1 MGMPYARM
9 DEAEWRAFLQ
19 SPVRPAVLAT
29 ARKDGRPHAAPVWYD
44 QDDDGT
50 IVFTTGAD
58 TAKGNGIRRTGKVA
72 LCVQDDQPPFSFVI
86 IDGDA
91 NWSDDLEQLRYW
103 AARLGGRYMGAHRAE
118 EYGARN
124 AVPGELLIRV
134 TPTHVVAERDI
145 AD

>member
-1 MGMPYARM
+1 MS
-9 DEAEWRAFLQ
+9 EAEWQAFLR

-29 ARKDGRPHAAPVWYD
+29 TRKDGRPHVAPVWYD
-44 QDDDGT
+44 VDDDGT
-50 IVFTTGAD
+50 IVFTTGA
-58 TAKGNGIRRTGKVA
+58 TTVKGRGIRRTGKVA
-72 LCVQDDQPPFSFVI
+72 LCVQDDQPPFSFVV

-91 NWSDDLEQLRYW
+91 TWSDNLDEVRYW
-103 AARLGGRYMGAHRAE
+103 ATRLGGRYMGPDRAE

-134 TPTHVVAERDI
+134 TPTHAVAERDL

>member
-1 MGMPYARM
+1 MT
-9 DEAEWRAFLQ
+9 EAEWLAFLR
-19 SPVRPAVLAT
+19 SPVRPAILAT
-29 ARKDGRPHAAPVWYD
+29 TRRDGRPHAAPIWYD
-44 QDDDGT
+44 LDDGT
-50 IVFTTGAD
+50 IVFTTGA
-58 TAKGNGIRRTGKVA
+58 TTVKGRGIRRTGEVA

-91 NWSDDLEQLRYW
+91 TWSDDLDQLRYW
-103 AARLGGRYMGAHRAE
+103 ATRLGGRYMGADRAE

>member
-1 MGMPYARM
+1 MPYSRM
-9 DEAEWRAFLQ
+9 DEAEWREFLR
-19 SPVRPAVLAT
+19 SPVRPATLAT
-29 ARKDGRPHAAPVWYD
+29 TRGDGRPHAAPIWYD
-44 QDDDGT
+44 LDDDGT
-50 IVFTTGAD
+50 IVFTTGA
-58 TAKGNGIRRTGKVA
+58 TTVKGRGIRRTGKLA

-91 NWSDDLEQLRYW
+91 TWGDDLDQVRYW
-103 AARLGGRYMGAHRAE
+103 ATRLGGRYMGADRAE

>member
-1 MGMPYARM
+1 MPYARM
-9 DEAEWRAFLQ
+9 DEAAWRAFLR

-29 ARKDGRPHAAPVWYD
+29 TRKDGRPHAAPVWYD
-44 QDDDGT
+44 LDDDGT
-50 IVFTTGAD
+50 IVFTTGA
-58 TAKGNGIRRTGKVA
+58 TTLKGHAIRRTGQVT

-86 IDGDA
+86 VDGVA
-91 NWSDDLEQLRYW
+91 AWSDDLEQVRYW
-103 AARLGGRYMGAHRAE
+103 AARLGGRYMGAERAE

-134 TPTHVVAERDI
+134 TPTHVVAERDL